1 MPPERQSSTND
12 ARPAAKR
19 DGTSYFRAIN
29 QALHAEMERDAN
41 VVVIGLDVGRQGG
54 IFGATRGL
62 HERFGPDRVIDAPIS
77 EAGYTG
83 AAIGMAMEGLRP
95 VVEMQFGDFVT
106 VAFDQLATV
115 AAKMF
120 YLTRGKTRVPLVVR
134 MPYGANV
141 PGGGYMTGG
150 GPHHSQ
156 SAESWFC
163 HLAGMKVVMPSTP
176 GDALG
181 LLKAAIRDDGP
192 VMFFEQ
198 KALYFSARETLP
210 GDDHLVSLGKA
221 DVKRSGTDVTIVATG
236 ALVHTALAVAQRL
249 AGENISV
256 EVLDPRTLVP
266 LDREAIH
273 RSVSKTGRVVITH
286 EAPQTA
292 GFGAEIAAWI
302 AEHAFDRLRAPVKRV
317 CARDMPVPAGLAARA
332 ALPSEARIET
342 AVLEVLY
349 NSVQR

>member
-1 MPPERQSSTND
+1 MPADRQP
-12 ARPAAKR
+12 RE
-19 DGTSYFRAIN
+19 GTSYLRAIN

-62 HERFGPDRVIDAPIS
+62 YERFGSDRVIDAPIS

-95 VVEMQFGDFVT
+95 VVEMQFADFAT

-120 YLTRGKTRVPLVVR
+120 YLTRGRTRVPMVVR

-156 SAESWFC
+156 STEAWFC

-176 GDALG
+176 ADALG
-181 LLKAAIRDDGP
+181 LLRSAIRDDGP

-198 KALYFSARETLP
+198 KALYFTARQSLP
-210 GDDHLVSLGKA
+210 DDDHLVPLGKA
-221 DVKRSGTDVTIVATG
+221 DVKREGTEVTLIATG
-236 ALVHTALAVAQRL
+236 ALVHTALAVAQKL
-249 AGENISV
+249 SGESIDI

-266 LDREAIH
+266 LDHEAVR
-273 RSVSKTGRVVITH
+273 RSISKTGRVVITH

-342 AVLEVLY
+342 AILEVLY
-349 NSVQR
+349 GNSVQR